1 MTGVEA
7 QLDRLVGPTHHFG
20 GLGVGNVA
28 SLKHSGRVSNPRAA
42 ALQGLDKMALVGQL
56 GVPQF
61 VLPPQDRPRLGF
73 LRALGFS
80 GSDRD
85 VLRRALEEAPQA
97 LSAAMSCSATWT
109 ANAATVSAAEDSPR
123 GRLTATIAN
132 LESSLHRAVEAAETT
147 VDLAT
152 CLPPDAEIQP
162 PLPGGYAMRDEGAA
176 NHMRLGAGLPGSA
189 IHLFVDGDGEPEPRR
204 FIARQTRAAS
214 AAVSRLHSLAPNN
227 TFSLKQHPDAIDR
240 GAFHNDVVA
249 MSHADM
255 LIHHAG
261 AFWQSDETLR
271 SIRRRFESLHDCG
284 LKYAVVTED
293 ALSLKAAV
301 ETYLFNS
308 QIVSAGARGTPPVII
323 CPQQV
328 REHEVAR
335 GVVESWRDRSG
346 WFSEVRYVDLRE
358 SMAGGGGPACLR
370 LRVPVDR
377 DDLPRFNETMRWT
390 PELDGRLRQCVTNR
404 YPAAVTLSLLAEP
417 EWVEEQRE
425 TARQIRRLLGAT

>member
-28 SLKHSGRVSNPRAA
+28 SLTHSGEVSNPRAA

-80 GSDRD
+80 GSERD
-85 VLRRALEEAPQA
+85 VLRRAVEEAPQA
-97 LSAAMSCSATWT
+97 LSAAMSCSAMWT

-132 LESSLHRAVEAAETT
+132 LESSLHRTVEPAETA
-147 VDLAT
+147 VDLAA

-176 NHMRLGAGLPGSA
+176 NHMRLGTGLPGSA
-189 IHLFVDGDGEPEPRR
+189 IHLFVDGDGQPHPRR
-204 FIARQTRAAS
+204 FIPRQTRAAS
-214 AAVSRLHSLAPNN
+214 RAVARLHSLASEN
-227 TFSLKQHPDAIDR
+227 TFFLKQHPDAIDS

-249 MSHADM
+249 MSHADL

-261 AFWQSDETLR
+261 AFWQSEETLR
-271 SIRRRFESLHDCG
+271 SIRRRFESLHERG
-284 LKYAVVTED
+284 LKYAVVTDEE
-293 ALSLKAAV
+293 LSLQAAV
-301 ETYLFNS
+301 DTYLFNS
-308 QIVSAGARGTPPVII
+308 QIVSAGDAGTPPVIV

-328 REHEVAR
+328 REHDAAR
-335 GVVESWRDRSG
+335 RLVESWRDRLG

-377 DDLPRFNETMRWT
+377 DELRRFNEAMRWT
-390 PELDGRLRQCVTNR
+390 PELDGRLRQCVTDR
-404 YPAAVTLSLLAEP
+404 YPSAVTLSQLAEP

-425 TARQIRRLLGAT
+425 TARRIRSLLGAT